1 MQRVLVTGG
10 TGTLGRA
17 VVDTLVKSG
26 YTVRVLS
33 RHTRPPQGPDVEWAQ
48 ADLATGQGLAA
59 AVAGVDTIIHAATNS
74 PASGAPAK
82 EPARIGAA
90 ATPAGFDRVL
100 DAFRGG
106 KTASVDVE
114 GTERLLAAARAAGVD
129 HFIYVSIVGI
139 EHVPLA
145 YYRHKLAAEAAVRQ
159 AGVPWSIMRATQ
171 FYTLVDTVLGMIT
184 RLPIVPLP
192 GDFRFQPCD
201 PRDVAAWL
209 GQAVAAGPG
218 GRLPDFAGPTVYSL
232 VELAKAWL
240 PARGMRRRIVPVRLP
255 GRAAAALRAG
265 ELTSDGPHRG
275 QITWADWLG
284 EQYGRDTV
292 QPARQAQMH
301 GGTL

>member
-33 RHTRPPQGPDVEWAQ
+33 RHARPPQIADVEWAQ
-48 ADLATGQGLAA
+48 ADLATGEGLAA

-74 PASGAPAK
+74 PASAGPAK
-82 EPARIGAA
+82 VPVRIGAA
-90 ATPAGFDRVL
+90 ATPAGFGRVR
-100 DAFRGG
+100 DAFGGG
-106 KTASVDVE
+106 KTATVDVE
-114 GTERLLAAARAAGVD
+114 GTARLLDAARAAGVG
-129 HFIYVSIVGI
+129 HFIYVSIAGI
-139 EHVPLA
+139 EHVPLS
-145 YYRHKLAAEAAVRQ
+145 YYRHKLAAEALVRQ

-171 FYTLVDTVLGMIT
+171 FYSLVDTVLGMLT

-218 GRLPDFAGPTVYSL
+218 GRLPDFAGPSVYTL
-232 VELAKAWL
+232 GDLTKTWLA
-240 PARGMRRRIVPVRLP
+240 ARGMRRRIVSVHMP

-265 ELTSDGPHRG
+265 ELTSGGPHRG
-275 QITWADWLG
+275 RITWAAWLG
-284 EQYGRDTV
+284 EQYGRDAV
-292 QPARQAQMH
+292 QPARQPQMH

>member
-17 VVDTLVKSG
+17 VVAALVKRG
-26 YTVRVLS
+26 YIVRVLS
-33 RHTRPPQGPDVEWAQ
+33 RQARPLHTPDVEWAQ

-74 PASGAPAK
+74 PTSAAPAR

-90 ATPAGFDRVL
+90 ATPAGFGRVL

-106 KTASVDVE
+106 KTDSVDVE
-114 GTERLLAAARAAGVD
+114 GTGRLLAAARAAGVG

-145 YYRHKLAAEAAVRQ
+145 YYRHKLAAEALVRQ

-171 FYTLVDTVLGMIT
+171 FYSLVDTVLGMLT
-184 RLPIVPLP
+184 RLPLVPLP
-192 GDFRFQPCD
+192 ADFRFQPCD
-201 PRDVAAWL
+201 PRDVAGWL

-218 GRLPDFAGPTVYSL
+218 GRLPDFAGPTLYTL
-232 VELAKAWL
+232 GDLARTWL
-240 PARGMRRRIVPVRLP
+240 AARGMRRRIVSVHMP

-265 ELTSDGPHRG
+265 ELTSGGPHRG
-275 QITWADWLG
+275 RITWAAWLG
-284 EQYGRDTV
+284 EQYGRDAV
-292 QPARQAQMH
+292 QSARQPQMH

>member
-10 TGTLGRA
+10 TGTLGQA
-17 VVDTLVKSG
+17 VVDTLVKRG
-26 YTVRVLS
+26 YTVRVMS
-33 RHTRPPQGPDVEWAQ
+33 RQARPPHTPDVEWAQ

-74 PASGAPAK
+74 PASAGPAK
-82 EPARIGAA
+82 APARIGAA
-90 ATPAGFDRVL
+90 ATPAGFGRVR
-100 DAFRGG
+100 DAFGGG
-106 KTASVDVE
+106 KVESVDVA
-114 GTERLLAAARAAGVD
+114 GTERLLAAARRAGVG

-145 YYRHKLAAEAAVRQ
+145 YYRHKLDAEALVRQ

-171 FYTLVDTVLGMIT
+171 FYSLVDTVLGMLT

-209 GQAVAAGPG
+209 GQAVGAGPG
-218 GRLPDFAGPTVYSL
+218 GRLPDFAGPTVYTL
-232 VELAKAWL
+232 GDLAKTWL
-240 PARGMRRRIVPVRLP
+240 AARGMRRRIVSVHMP
-255 GRAAAALRAG
+255 GRMAAALRAG

-275 QITWADWLG
+275 RITWALWLG
-284 EQYGRDTV
+284 EQYGREAV
-292 QPARQAQMH
+292 QPARQPQIH

>member
-17 VVDTLVKSG
+17 VVAALVKRG
-26 YTVRVLS
+26 YIVRVLS
-33 RHTRPPQGPDVEWAQ
+33 RQAHPPQATDVEWAQ
-48 ADLATGQGLAA
+48 ADLTTGAGLAT
-59 AVAGVDTIIHAATNS
+59 AVAGVDTSIHAATN
-74 PASGAPAK
+74 APATTAPAR

-90 ATPAGFDRVL
+90 ATPAGFGRVL

-114 GTERLLAAARAAGVD
+114 GTGRLLAAARAAGVG

-145 YYRHKLAAEAAVRQ
+145 YYRHKLAAEARVRQ
-159 AGVPWSIMRATQ
+159 GGVPWSIMRATQ
-171 FYTLVDTVLGMIT
+171 FYTLIDTVLGMLT
-184 RLPIVPLP
+184 RLPLVPLP
-192 GDFRFQPCD
+192 ADFRFQPCD

-209 GQAVAAGPG
+209 GQAVATGPG
-218 GRLPDFAGPTVYSL
+218 GRLPDFAGPNGYSL
-232 VELAKAWL
+232 GDLAKTWL
-240 PARGMRRRIVPVRLP
+240 AARGLRRRIVPVRLP

-265 ELTSDGPHRG
+265 ELTSGGPHRG
-275 QITWADWLG
+275 RITWAEWLG
-284 EQYGRDTV
+284 EQYGREAV
-292 QPARQAQMH
+292 QPARQPQMH